1 METEIE
7 VAVLFADVV
16 GSTELYEKLGDLKAR
31 DTIAECLAV
40 MKDATQKNHGTVI
53 KTIGDRLVFAG
64 GRELDPVAHG
74 AGLRRAGFGTRP
86 G

>member
-1 METEIE
+1 MRIVDLTVEQSRATGQAAAAPAAVRQVQT
-7 VAVLFADVV
+7 VAQGRVQHRFARL
-16 GSTELYEKLGDLKAR
+16 GLKL
-31 DTIAECLAV
+31 
-40 MKDATQKNHGTVI
+40 
-53 KTIGDRLVFAG
+53 FAG